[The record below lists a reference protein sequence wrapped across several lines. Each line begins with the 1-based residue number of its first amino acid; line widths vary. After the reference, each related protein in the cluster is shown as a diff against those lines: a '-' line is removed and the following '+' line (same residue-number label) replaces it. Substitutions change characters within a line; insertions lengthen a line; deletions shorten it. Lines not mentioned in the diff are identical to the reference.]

1 MDAGKLPPAV
11 GFCGAVTVTAALLA
25 ACTVRFVKLKEAG
38 VVTPLVEAMTV
49 NVPAWL
55 LAVKPGAVATPLASV
70 TTVAAALSAK
80 LPPGPLAGGGECH
93 LDAGHRVAEL
103 VHDRAC
109 KGCA

>member
-38 VVTPLVEAMTV
+38 VVTPLVEAVTV

-55 LAVKPGAVATPLASV
+55 LAVN
-70 TTVAAALSAK
+70 
-80 LPPGPLAGGGECH
+80 
-93 LDAGHRVAEL
+93 
-103 VHDRAC
+103 RAP
-109 KGCA
+109 